1 MKSHFE
7 AGEEI
12 EGFRVLERLRFGG
25 TAILYRA
32 EAVAEPGREVLLKVP
47 RLAPGEDSMS
57 VVCHEVEQTML
68 AALAGC
74 QVPRLLAAGDIER
87 QPYLA
92 MEFIDGPSLQDWVER
107 APLAAEEIAGL
118 LLPVAGAVHGLH
130 GRQVVHLDLKPSNIL
145 YRRHQDGTREAVLI
159 DLGLAHHA
167 HFPDLLA
174 AAFHKPLGSAPYM
187 APEQVLGVRCDPRS
201 DIFALGVVMY
211 QLATGH
217 LPYGSPAS
225 VGGLR
230 QRLYREPPPPRS
242 LASSVPEWLQEIIL
256 RCLEV
261 DAGNRYATAAQL
273 AFDLAHAD
281 QVAVGSRGRRLGRQG
296 LAARWRRWF
305 SSLGFEPAPC
315 PPPTERIAAAP
326 IVLVALATLYQDA
339 AQEAALR
346 DLVKRIAGTAAEV
359 RIAAVSVIPPDP
371 ALGSSREDESG
382 GRVHI
387 RHLAALRHWA
397 EPLGLAADR
406 LTCHVLQEDDAAA
419 ALLDYARRNRVDHIL
434 IGAPPGAGAPG
445 MGLALRPPANSVAV
459 RVTMEAPCTVTLVRP
474 A

>member
-1 MKSHFE
+1 MKSFFE
-7 AGEEI
+7 PGDEI
-12 EGFRVLERLRFGG
+12 DGFRILERLRFGG

-32 EAVAEPGREVLLKVP
+32 KAVAEAGGELLLKVP
-47 RLAPGEDSMS
+47 RLAPGEDPMS

-68 AALAGC
+68 SALAGAR
-74 QVPRLLAAGDIER
+74 VPRLIAAGDLER

-107 APLAAEEIAGL
+107 APLAADEIAAL
-118 LLPVAGAVHGLH
+118 LLPVADAVHGLH

-145 YRRHQDGTREAVLI
+145 YRRQDGAREAVLI

-174 AAFHKPLGSAPYM
+174 AAFHKPLGSAPYL

-201 DIFALGVVMY
+201 DIFALGVIMY
-211 QLATGH
+211 QLATGR
-217 LPYGSPAS
+217 LPFGSPNS

-230 QRLYREPPPPRS
+230 QRLYRLPPPPRR
-242 LASSVPEWLQEIIL
+242 LAPSVPEWLQEIVL

-261 DAGNRYATAAQL
+261 DAGDRYATAAQL
-273 AFDLAHAD
+273 AFDLAHPD
-281 QVAVGSRGRRLGRQG
+281 QVAVGPRGRRLRLQGRG
-296 LAARWRRWF
+296 SRWRRWLR
-305 SSLGFEPAPC
+305 SLGFEPAPC
-315 PPPTERIAAAP
+315 PPPSERIAAAP
-326 IVLVALATLYQDA
+326 IVLVAIATLYQDA
-339 AQEAALR
+339 AQDTALR
-346 DLVKRIAGTAAEV
+346 EVVKRVAAQAAGF

-371 ALGSSREDESG
+371 TLGSSRPDESG

-406 LTCHVLQEDDAAA
+406 LTCHVLQDDDAAA
-419 ALLDYARRNRVDHIL
+419 ALLAYARQN
-434 IGAPPGAGAPG
+434 
-445 MGLALRPPANSVAV
+445 
-459 RVTMEAPCTVTLVRP
+459 
-474 A
+474 